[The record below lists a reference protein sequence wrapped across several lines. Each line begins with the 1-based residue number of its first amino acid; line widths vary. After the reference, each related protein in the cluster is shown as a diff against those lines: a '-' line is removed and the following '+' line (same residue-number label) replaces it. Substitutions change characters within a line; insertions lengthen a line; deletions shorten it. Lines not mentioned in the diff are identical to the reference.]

1 MPVQILSK
9 TEDTL
14 YLSLE
19 DEDVAIANSL
29 RRVILSEV
37 PVLSIREVLFH
48 ENSSSLYDEIIAH
61 RMGLVPIRTDPDLY
75 NLREACSC
83 GGKGCPSCTLILRL
97 EKEGPGIVYS
107 QDLVPEDPKAQPREN
122 IPLLKLGKGQKLVLE
137 AEAVLETAREHSKAQ
152 PAVVSYK
159 YFPEIEITGK
169 CTLCGA
175 CIERCPRKIL
185 SSKKNKLEVTDA
197 KECILC
203 NTCAEV
209 CDYDAITARGNE
221 RKFLLSIESTGALEC
236 EEIFEKSCE
245 IMEKKAAEM
254 LSLL

>member
-1 MPVQILSK
+1 MPVQILGK

-29 RRVILSEV
+29 RRVMLSEV

-48 ENSSSLYDEIIAH
+48 DNSSSLYDETIAH

-75 NLREACSC
+75 NLRGDCSC
-83 GGKGCPSCTLILRL
+83 GGKGCPSCTLTIRL

-107 QDLVPEDPKAQPREN
+107 QDLVSEDSKAQPRRD
-122 IPLLKLGKGQKLVLE
+122 IPLLKLGKSQKLILE
-137 AEAVLETAREHSKAQ
+137 AEAILETGTRHAKAQ

-159 YFPEIEITGK
+159 YLPEIEITGK
-169 CTLCGA
+169 CILCGA
-175 CIERCPRKIL
+175 CIEGCPRIIL
-185 SSKKNKLEVTDA
+185 SSTKKKLEVTDA

-203 NTCAEV
+203 NTCSEV
-209 CDYDAITARGNE
+209 CDYDAITARGNM

-236 EEIFEKSCE
+236 EQIFEKSCE